1 MEPADPSSRAGMS
14 EPTVPDR
21 SDDDSD
27 DGWGEPPPEEDD
39 DERLTRE
46 RPPHW

>member
-1 MEPADPSSRAGMS
+1 MS

-27 DGWGEPPPEEDD
+27 DGWGEGPPEDD

>member
-1 MEPADPSSRAGMS
+1 MSGRPRDGDDPV
-14 EPTVPDR
+14 VPDR
-21 SDDDSD
+21 SDDDRDRGWGD
-27 DGWGEPPPEEDD
+27 DGAGEGDD